1 MQKYMCEVCGW
12 IYDPAKGVPELG
24 IAPGTFF
31 ENLPEDFLCPEC
43 GVGKS
48 NFSPID

>member
-1 MQKYMCEVCGW
+1 MKKYMCEVCGW
-12 IYDPAKGVPELG
+12 VYDPGVGVPEQGIVPG
-24 IAPGTFF
+24 IAF

-48 NFSPID
+48 SFSPID